1 MDPPRDIGGGR
12 LTRQSALGAGVSDER
27 AEARDG
33 TSEDQGVHLAGAFV
47 GVDSFGIGD
56 EAPDVVLH
64 RIPLPSS
71 SSRAYPTVSRMRTV
85 DHAQA
90 SEVCL
95 SSTRPTSSAAKAGS
109 TTPRTR

>member
-1 MDPPRDIGGGR
+1 
-12 LTRQSALGAGVSDER
+12 
-27 AEARDG
+27 
-33 TSEDQGVHLAGAFV
+33 
-47 GVDSFGIGD
+47 
-56 EAPDVVLH
+56 VLH

-85 DHAQA
+85 DHALA

-95 SSTRPTSSAAKAGS
+95 SSTRPSSSAAKAGS